1 MDRVKAQANQL
12 AQMTQEAAQEGRAR
26 IDQAQAGRRG
36 DALLRQLGAL
46 VLADRTGR
54 GQADGQAK
62 IDQLI
67 TDISAYEQQ
76 AGVDLTAPPPS
87 SPFGQPGGQG
97 PAGQGPAGQGPA
109 GQGPAGQGPAGQ
121 GQAGQPASPQPGYP
135 GGGPA
140 PQGGGSDFPGG
151 QPPPGWGDIP
161 PVDTGTSFFPAPDDD
176 TGPSGYP
183 QG

>member
-1 MDRVKAQANQL
+1 MGLMDRVRAQANQL

-26 IDQAQAGRRG
+26 IDQAQASRRG

-54 GQADGQAK
+54 AQADGQAK

-97 PAGQGPAGQGPA
+97 PAGQAPAGQGP
-109 GQGPAGQGPAGQ
+109 
-121 GQAGQPASPQPGYP
+121 AGQPASPQPGYP
-135 GGGPA
+135 GWRPGSPGRRAGLPRRRPA
-140 PQGGGSDFPGG
+140 AARLG
-151 QPPPGWGDIP
+151 
-161 PVDTGTSFFPAPDDD
+161 
-176 TGPSGYP
+176 
-183 QG
+183 

>member
-1 MDRVKAQANQL
+1 MGLMDRVKAQANQL

-54 GQADGQAK
+54 GQADGQTK

-67 TDISAYEQQ
+67 SDISAYEQQ

-97 PAGQGPAGQGPA
+97 PAGPGPAGPGP
-109 GQGPAGQGPAGQ
+109 GP
-121 GQAGQPASPQPGYP
+121 AGQPASPQPGYP

-151 QPPPGWGDIP
+151 QPPPGWGDVP